1 MIFDKILVK
10 LSGQTSDFT
19 CTTTTAINNGPLT
32 NQMRLI
38 YPINQSDAFDI
49 SN

>member
-1 MIFDKILVK
+1 MAIQEKISFPKCHYRGSDLTSVTVK
-10 LSGQTSDFT
+10 GL
-19 CTTTTAINNGPLT
+19 LT

-49 SN
+49 SD